1 MTYRIVLAGRPNV
14 GKSTLFN
21 RIVGKRKA
29 LVSDTP
35 GLTRDYREEN
45 VNYAGLSFCLIDTA
59 GIYELSENTLSG
71 RMHNNSMDIIT
82 SADICLFVIDGSKG
96 VTAGDIEFANFL
108 RKQKIKTILVA
119 NKCEGRLA
127 KNSFHEAYELGLGD
141 PIAISAEHNIGI
153 RDLFQIV
160 EPLLAQEKKE
170 KNIKKIKKIKIVI
183 IGRPNAG
190 KSTLINSLVGSK
202 RMLTGSEAGITR
214 DSIAIE
220 WEWKGNLINL
230 IDTAGLRKR
239 SKVNQYS
246 EKLARI
252 DALRA
257 IQFSDVVILLLDAT
271 KPMERQDLHLA
282 DLVEEEGRAIVVAV
296 NKYDLIE
303 DKIIFE
309 DMLKELRETN
319 LSQLKLQKI
328 VKLTAA
334 EGFGNE
340 KLMESVFN
348 AYEVWNK
355 RITTGA
361 LNNWLNEILT
371 KHQPPAKSGRRIK
384 LRYMTQISARP
395 PTFVIF
401 CSYPDAIP
409 DSYKRFLVNEL
420 RLAFKF
426 PAVPIRIHL
435 RTSKNPY
442 VDK

>member
-1 MTYRIVLAGRPNV
+1 MVHRIVLAGRPNV

-21 RIVGKRKA
+21 RIVGRRKA

-35 GLTRDYREEN
+35 GLTRDYREED
-45 VNYAGLSFCLIDTA
+45 VNYLGLSFCLIDTA

-71 RMHNNSMDIIT
+71 RMHDNSMDIIT

-96 VTAGDIEFANFL
+96 VTTGDIEFANFL

-119 NKCEGRLA
+119 NKCEGRLN
-127 KNSFHEAYELGLGD
+127 KNGFYEVYELGLGD
-141 PIAISAEHNIGI
+141 PVAISAEHNIGI
-153 RDLFQIV
+153 RDLFQVV

-170 KNIKKIKKIKIVI
+170 KNIKKKKNIKIVI

-202 RMLTGSEAGITR
+202 RMLTGKEAGITR
-214 DSIAIE
+214 DSITIE

-230 IDTAGLRKR
+230 IDTAVLRKR
-239 SKVNQYS
+239 SNVKKKKK
-246 EKLARI
+246 KLARI

-303 DKIIFE
+303 DKDIFE
-309 DMLKELRETN
+309 DTLKELRETK
-319 LSQLKLQKI
+319 LSQIKLQKI
-328 VKLTAA
+328 IKLTAL
-334 EGFGNE
+334 EGSGNA
-340 KLMESVFN
+340 KLMESVFS

-355 RITTGA
+355 RISTGA
-361 LNNWLNEILT
+361 LNNWLNEVLA

-384 LRYMTQISARP
+384 LRYITQISARP

-401 CSYPDAIP
+401 CSYPDSVP

-420 RLAFKF
+420 RVAFEF
-426 PAVPIRIHL
+426 PAVAIRIHL
-435 RTSKNPY
+435 RKGRNPFE
-442 VDK
+442 DN

>member
-1 MTYRIVLAGRPNV
+1 MTYKIVLAGRPNV

-21 RIVGKRKA
+21 RIVGRRKA

-35 GLTRDYREEN
+35 GLTRDYREEE
-45 VNYAGLSFCLIDTA
+45 VNYCGLIFSLIDTA

-71 RMHNNSMDIIT
+71 RMHDNSMNIIT
-82 SADICLFVIDGSKG
+82 SADICLFIIDGNKG

-119 NKCEGRLA
+119 NKCEGRLN
-127 KNSFHEAYELGLGD
+127 KNSFYEVYELGLGN
-141 PIAISAEHNIGI
+141 PVAISAEHNIGI
-153 RDLFQIV
+153 RDLFQVV

-170 KNIKKIKKIKIVI
+170 KNIKKKKNINIVI

-190 KSTLINSLVGSK
+190 KSTLINSLVGSN

-214 DSIAIE
+214 DSITIE

-239 SKVNQYS
+239 SKVDQYS

-296 NKYDLIE
+296 NKCDLIE
-303 DKIIFE
+303 DKDLFE
-309 DMLKELRETN
+309 DTLTELKETK
-319 LSQLKLQKI
+319 LSQIKLQRI
-328 VKLTAA
+328 IKLIAS

-340 KLMESVFN
+340 KLMESVFH

-361 LNNWLNEILT
+361 LNNWLNEVLA
-371 KHQPPAKSGRRIK
+371 KHQPPAKSGKRIK
-384 LRYMTQISARP
+384 LRYITQISARP

-401 CSYPDAIP
+401 CSYPDSVP

-420 RLAFKF
+420 RVAFNF
-426 PAVPIRIHL
+426 PAVAIRIHL
-435 RTSKNPY
+435 RKGKNPFE
-442 VDK
+442 DN